1 MTETLVQTVIQLL
14 QSIFSKEIIVF
25 IISMLPILE
34 LRGGV
39 LAGYWMDLPLWTTSL
54 IAVVGNLLPI
64 PFILMFIESI
74 FKFLLKHHWGEKLVH
89 KIKDRALTKSDS
101 IRKAE
106 FWGLLI
112 FVAIP
117 LPGTGA
123 WTGALV
129 AEMLQIDRKK
139 AFVAIALG
147 VLGALLIMTTLSYG
161 VLNQLGL

>member
-1 MTETLVQTVIQLL
+1 MTETLVQSVIQVL

-25 IISMLPILE
+25 IVSMLPILE

-54 IAVVGNLLPI
+54 ISVVGNLLPI

-74 FKFLLKHHWGEKLVH
+74 FAFLLKHHWGEKLVH

-139 AFVAIALG
+139 AFLAIALG
-147 VLGALLIMTTLSYG
+147 VVGALVIMTSLSYG

>member
-1 MTETLVQTVIQLL
+1 MTETLVQSVIQVL

-25 IISMLPILE
+25 IVSMLPILE

-54 IAVVGNLLPI
+54 ISVVGNLLPI

-74 FKFLLKHHWGEKLVH
+74 FAFLLKHHWGEKLVH

-139 AFVAIALG
+139 AFLAIALG
-147 VLGALLIMTTLSYG
+147 VVGALVIMTTLSYG